1 VSKVFVI
8 SRKQIRM
15 AAVMVVVLALAAVYL
30 RWNQSEAATIMTGED
45 RIFHLVTGEFKSV
58 GKDGKEFEV
67 YRWDPGT
74 IVVERGQQVQLH
86 ITGVNGAS
94 HPFVIEGLGVRG
106 EVRKGETTIVKF
118 SADHPGTYPILC
130 LTHTDQQQSGPMVG
144 YIVVQ

>member
-1 VSKVFVI
+1 MSKIFVI
-8 SRKQIRM
+8 SKKQIRM
-15 AAVMVVVLALAAVYL
+15 AAVLVAVLALAVVYL
-30 RWNQSEAATIMTGED
+30 RWNQSEAATVMSGED

-58 GKDGKEFEV
+58 GEDGKEIEV

-118 SADHPGTYPILC
+118 AAEHAGTYPILC
-130 LTHTDQQQSGPMVG
+130 LTHTDQLQGGPMVG